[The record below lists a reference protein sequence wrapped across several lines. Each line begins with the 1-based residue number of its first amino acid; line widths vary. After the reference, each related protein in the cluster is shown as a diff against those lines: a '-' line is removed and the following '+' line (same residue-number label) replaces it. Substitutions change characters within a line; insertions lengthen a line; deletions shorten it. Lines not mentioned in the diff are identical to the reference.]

1 MEHPLPSQKARM
13 LAGEFYNTRDEELLA
28 RSLYAKQ
35 LTRQLNIL
43 DPADLER
50 KNKILSALLG
60 KVGPHAWIEPPF
72 YCDYGEHIYIGEHTF
87 VNMNCIFL
95 DAAEIRIGKNGLIA
109 PAVQIYSAHH
119 PLAARDRIRQ
129 DWTESDGTA
138 IYRTQASPVTI
149 GDNVWIGGNTV
160 IMPGVTIGD
169 NAVIGAGSVVTKDIP
184 ADVLAV
190 GSPCRVVR
198 GI

>member
-1 MEHPLPSQKARM
+1 MKHPSSSEKARM
-13 LAGEFYNTRDEELLA
+13 LAGEFYNTRDEELLT

-35 LTRQLNIL
+35 LTRQLNTL
-43 DPADLER
+43 DPAELKQKTE
-50 KNKILSALLG
+50 ILSKLLG
-60 KVGPHAWIEPPF
+60 ALGAHAWIEPPF

-109 PAVQIYSAHH
+109 PAVQIYSAYH
-119 PLAARDRIRQ
+119 PLAARERIRQ
-129 DWTESDGTA
+129 NWREEDGTA
-138 IYRTQASPVTI
+138 IYRTQAAPVTI

-169 NAVIGAGSVVTKDIP
+169 NAVVGAGSVVTKDIP

-198 GI
+198 GL